1 LLHQRDHAN
10 NLALIVLGTEV
21 GGSGGLVID
30 KADLVGAL
38 MRPQHGL
45 AKTDDFV
52 GAATGN

>member
-1 LLHQRDHAN
+1 LLHQRDHPN
-10 NLALIVLGTEV
+10 HLAIIVLGTEV